1 MGDYLAWIVGGA
13 GVIFLVC
20 SIARRL
26 VSANRIQNGL
36 IENFEPAV
44 TAPVGGGGDGG
55 LDMRAAP

>member
-13 GVIFLVC
+13 GLVFLVC
-20 SIARRL
+20 SVGRRL
-26 VSANRIQNGL
+26 LSANRAIHEL

-55 LDMRAAP
+55 LDMRAVP